1 MTPLTSAAIIAAVAF
16 LIPLARRAGRLP
28 LPEPALEIVLG
39 ALIGPQL
46 LGWASIDPAVQVLSA
61 VGLCFLLLLS
71 GLEIDIAH
79 LRGALLG
86 VTAAAFTISIASA
99 FGIGSVLAAAG
110 LVQSPW
116 LIAVI
121 LSATSLG
128 IILPVLQDSDQ
139 VGTPLGRT
147 VIAGA
152 SIAETV
158 PVILLSV
165 LFATEDDALGAR
177 LTLLAAFL
185 LLVAVVAAVILGVG
199 RVHLLSNALHALQE
213 TTAEIRVRGVFALLL
228 VFACLATRF
237 GLAAILGAFLA
248 GAALKIAD
256 RDEAMTHSLL
266 PVKLKAVGFG
276 VFIPYFFI
284 TTGMSLDVRA
294 LTNSTEAIAQIPLF
308 LGALLLTRG
317 VPALLYRRLGLPGK
331 QVVAAGLLQATSLS
345 LPAVAGTIG
354 VELGLLKPA
363 TYVALIT
370 AGLISVLAFP
380 PLAMLLARRSR
391 EPQTIETS

>member
-1 MTPLTSAAIIAAVAF
+1 MPPLTSAAVIAAIAF
-16 LIPLARRAGRLP
+16 LVPLGRRAVRLP

-39 ALIGPQL
+39 VVIGPEV
-46 LGWASIDPAVQVLSA
+46 LGWAHIDQPVQVLSTI
-61 VGLCFLLLLS
+61 GLGFLLLLS
-71 GLEIDIAH
+71 GLEIDVRH
-79 LRGALLG
+79 LRGALLR
-86 VTAAAFTISIASA
+86 VTALAFVVSFSIA
-99 FGIGSVLAAAG
+99 FGIGSVLTATG

-128 IILPVLQDSDQ
+128 IILPVLQDNNEVDSR
-139 VGTPLGRT
+139 LGRT

-152 SIAETV
+152 SMAEAV

-165 LFATEDDALGAR
+165 LFSTGHSALGAR
-177 LTLLAAFL
+177 LTLLVAFML
-185 LLVAVVAAVILGVG
+185 AVAAVAALIFGIG
-199 RVHLLSNALHALQE
+199 RVHLLSDALHALQE

-228 VFACLATRF
+228 LFVCLATRF
-237 GLAAILGAFLA
+237 GLESILGAFFA

-284 TTGMSLDVRA
+284 TTGMSLDVQA
-294 LTNSTEAIAQIPLF
+294 LVHSSAAITRIPLF
-308 LGALLLTRG
+308 LLALLLARA
-317 VPALLYRRLGLPGK
+317 VPALLYRRLGLARN
-331 QVVAAGLLQATSLS
+331 QVSAAGLLQATSLS

-354 VELGLLKPA
+354 VDLNLITPE
-363 TYVALIT
+363 TYVALIA
-370 AGLISVLAFP
+370 AGLISVLTFP
-380 PLAMLLARRSR
+380 LLAMHLNRGSHRPRTAIA
-391 EPQTIETS
+391 T